1 MILPESYFVALF
13 VAIVAAICW
22 GSWANTYKLAGR
34 QRFELFYWDY
44 ALGVFVAATLAAF
57 TFGSLGFNVAGGGAG
72 FAFVDDLMLHASKH
86 SWAYGLVAGAVFNL
100 GAILLVGAMS
110 LAGMSLAFPV
120 GLGLAAV
127 VAILL
132 ALIDRT
138 HVNAVLL
145 LSTLVLILAAVAL
158 DVFAYRAVA
167 QRRSQEAI
175 KTGRTKSTK
184 VTVSW
189 KGIVLALVG
198 GPLIGLCFPLID
210 RSRTPDTGMGP
221 YAAAF
226 MFGAGVLAS
235 TFVYNLFLMNL
246 PVRGEPI
253 EVLQY
258 LRQPKR
264 SHLLPLLGGMVW
276 AAGTVSLFVASSAVA
291 ATAAQ
296 GADPLP
302 LLGPNASILVVLAA
316 ALLSGLWGLLVWK
329 ELKDAP
335 ERARSLTAL
344 ALVLLLAG
352 LALFLV
358 APPFTV

>member
-1 MILPESYFVALF
+1 MILPETYIAAL
-13 VAIVAAICW
+13 VLAILAAICW

-44 ALGVFVAATLAAF
+44 ALGVLVAAILAAF
-57 TFGSLGFNVAGGGAG
+57 TFGSLGFNVAGGGGG

-86 SWAYGLVAGAVFNL
+86 SWAYGFAAGIVFNL
-100 GAILLVGAMS
+100 GTILLVAAMS

-132 ALIDRT
+132 ALIDRA

-145 LSTLVLILAAVAL
+145 LSTLVLILAAVML

-167 QRRSQEAI
+167 RRRSQEAI

-189 KGIVLALVG
+189 KGIVLALIG
-198 GPLIGLCFPLID
+198 GPLVGLCFPLID

-226 MFGAGVLAS
+226 MFAAGVLVY
-235 TFVYNLFLMNL
+235 TFAYNLLLMNL
-246 PVRGEPI
+246 PIRGEPI

-258 LRQPKR
+258 LRQPKK

-276 AAGTVSLFVASSAVA
+276 AAGTVCLFVATSAVA
-291 ATAAQ
+291 AAATQ
-296 GADPLP
+296 GPDPLP
-302 LLGPNASILVVLAA
+302 LLGPNAGILVVLAA
-316 ALLSGLWGLLVWK
+316 ALLSGLCGLFVWK

-335 ERARSLTAL
+335 ERARSLAAL
-344 ALVLLLAG
+344 ALVLLLTS

-358 APPFTV
+358 SPPFTA